1 MIHAIEAE
9 FNHLFMSVIEI
20 VTVLIMYVMY
30 CYTSQRRSTATCAAA
45 LG

>member
-9 FNHLFMSVIEI
+9 FNHLFTVIEI

-30 CYTSQRRSTATCAAA
+30 FYASQRRSAATCAAA